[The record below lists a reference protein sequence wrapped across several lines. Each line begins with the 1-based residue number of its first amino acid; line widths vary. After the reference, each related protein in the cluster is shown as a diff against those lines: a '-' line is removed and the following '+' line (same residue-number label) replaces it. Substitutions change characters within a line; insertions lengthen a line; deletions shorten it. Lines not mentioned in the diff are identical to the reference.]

1 MEGTRMKKI
10 KLKPYV
16 YKVEGAKNYAFYD
29 LLNEKLYQVSTE
41 GELETFKKQLLESG
55 LAVETSG
62 FVPKYFIY
70 ETGRYKKDLH
80 LRHLQLR
87 INSECSH
94 DCEDCDNMC
103 SCFKGGVNLIA
114 ANLEKVFA
122 QFNNFTIDN
131 VMVTGGDPTGNIAI
145 LEKIKENIPALRYT
159 IKFKGP
165 VSEILEDDLEKIGYI
180 LTTPIDVTQPK
191 QEAHMKSNNFTF
203 FYYQMFNSCWGN
215 TVAVDVDGTIKPCL
229 WSDEIL
235 GNIFSDNIK
244 KIIVSG
250 AFNKYWEM
258 PVEKIEPCGQC
269 EYRNGCRDCRVLAK
283 RETGSYSA
291 KHPACS
297 YDPETGK
304 W

>member
-1 MEGTRMKKI
+1 MAGTGMKKI
-10 KLKPYV
+10 RLKPYV
-16 YKVEGAKNYAFYD
+16 YNVKGAKNHAFYD
-29 LLNEKLYQVSTE
+29 LLNEKLYQVSPE

-62 FVPKYFIY
+62 IVPKYFFNEAY
-70 ETGRYKKDLH
+70 SYTKKLH
-80 LRHLQLR
+80 LRQLQLR
-87 INSECSH
+87 INSECGC
-94 DCEDCDNMC
+94 DCEDCNNLC
-103 SCFKGGVNLIA
+103 GCFKGGVNSLA
-114 ANLEKVFA
+114 AGIEKVLA

-131 VMVTGGDPTGNIAI
+131 VMVTGGDPTRDTVI

-165 VSEILEDDLEKIGYI
+165 VSEALENNLQKMRYI
-180 LTTPIDVTQPK
+180 LIAPFDVTQPK
-191 QEAHMKSNNFTF
+191 QEAHMKVDNLTF
-203 FYYQMFNSCWGN
+203 FYTQKFNSCWGN
-215 TVAVDVDGTIKPCL
+215 TVAIDVDGAIKPCL

-244 KIIVSG
+244 NIIVSG

-258 PVEKIEPCGQC
+258 PVEKIETCGRC

-283 RETGSYSA
+283 RKAGSYTV

-297 YDPETGK
+297 YNPETGK